1 MSTYQIQLFG
11 TPTVTKGGFA
21 RPGLRNKSLALLA
34 YLAVEDRPIGRDT
47 VATLLWPDCGQ
58 SAARR
63 NLRTCLSEIRHML
76 PEGALVAESAALRL
90 CTEKVRIDIREFLSI
105 SEERP
110 CAEEIARSCPAGF
123 MEGFTLERCPEFDN
137 WQTVTSDKLQRR
149 LEMLLAAAVRV
160 LIRSG
165 DAPEAIPLCQ
175 RLMNLDPMEEAYHRL
190 MMRVYAACGR
200 WAAAER
206 QYHTCRAVLREEL
219 GATPEK
225 ETEELAEAVVQRDP
239 ALSRVGT
246 HEAAVRVPAE
256 VSEFFGR
263 TVEIRQIEDRLV
275 SSDTR
280 IVTLT
285 GPAGA
290 GKTRLAIRVA
300 HRLRDRFADGIAFAD
315 LTRAGSPDQALT
327 IMTEA
332 IGLREQI
339 VEGQSQ
345 AEILARHLSGRRMLI
360 VLDNFEHVIRAAAK
374 VSVLIQRSADV
385 QVLATSREPLGI
397 RGEAVIAV
405 PAFEIPESADVT
417 ELAGSPVIRLL
428 VDRAQLADPVFRL
441 TAENSQTIRDLCA
454 ALDGLPLAIELA
466 IPLLRV
472 YSPADLVRR
481 LARPL
486 HVLQTGGADRPGRHQ
501 SLERAIGWSYDLLA
515 ADQRELFC
523 ALSVFAKGFDL
534 AAVDQVCRIRQNTP
548 VEQPLQALVEK
559 SLVHRRNTPVGL
571 RFELLESTRE
581 YAEEKASAM
590 PGSAE
595 LRARHADHYRLL
607 ALQAEVGMRGRDQVR
622 WFEELTLDRG
632 NTTLALTH
640 LNETEQWEAGLEMAC
655 ALSWYWYRSG
665 QFGFGCRWLDA
676 FLSRCPDT
684 PSRLR
689 ARGLHLKGWLT
700 FVLGD
705 WRNAHALYGKSLYMA
720 RQVSDGACEC
730 LALSDLGVSERWLGN
745 RARGWDYALKA
756 VEVARTLDDA
766 DLLSRTLIWAYATTG
781 GAFIGEPPS
790 SELEEAAAL
799 AGKTGNDWIYA
810 HAYNGLGDLCRE
822 MGQYDRAR
830 QAYQTALNGFRRLAD
845 RYLSAW
851 TLEGLGQVEM
861 RVGNWKLALERTV
874 EALTMFDGLGD
885 ELNVAIML
893 ARVVMI
899 AREDQKP
906 EALALLAG
914 AASVLL
920 KHLGSRGLADAP
932 QVAEAISCVTGL
944 GVEQTAEWLR
954 GQTSTRAAAVAAARR
969 LVAACAG
976 AM

>member
-11 TPTVTKGGFA
+11 TPRVTKDGSA
-21 RPGLRNKSLALLA
+21 QPCLRSKSLALLA
-34 YLAVEDRPIGRDT
+34 YLAVEDRPIARDT

-63 NLRTCLSEIRHML
+63 NLRTCLCEIRHIL
-76 PEGALVAESAALRL
+76 PAGAVVAEGAALRL
-90 CTEKVRIDIREFLSI
+90 CTQNVGIDVREFLLI
-105 SEERP
+105 PEERP
-110 CAEEIARSCPAGF
+110 SAEAITRSCPTGF
-123 MEGFTLERCPEFDN
+123 MEGFTLEGCPDFDN
-137 WQTVTSDKLQRR
+137 WQTVMSEKLQRR
-149 LEMLLAAAVRV
+149 LEALLTSA
-160 LIRSG
+160 IRELMRG
-165 DAPEAIPLCQ
+165 GNAPEAIPLCQ
-175 RLMNLDPMEEAYHRL
+175 RLVSLDPMEEAYHRL
-190 MMRVYAACGR
+190 MMRVSAACGH

-206 QYHTCRAVLREEL
+206 QYHACRAVLHEEL
-219 GATPEK
+219 GATPEE
-225 ETEELAEAVVQRDP
+225 ETEKLAEAIVQRDP
-239 ALSRVGT
+239 ALSHVRARET
-246 HEAAVRVPAE
+246 AVRLPAE

-263 TVEIRQIEDRLV
+263 TVEIRQIEERLV
-275 SSDTR
+275 SCDTR

-290 GKTRLAIRVA
+290 GKTRLAIHVA

-315 LTRAGSPDQALT
+315 LTRAGSPDRVLT

-339 VEGQSQ
+339 VAGQSQ
-345 AEILARHLSGRRMLI
+345 VEILARHLSGRRMLI
-360 VLDNFEHVIRAAAK
+360 VLDNFEHVIRAASK
-374 VSVLIQRSADV
+374 VSALIQSSADF

-397 RGEAVIAV
+397 GGEAVIAV

-417 ELAGSPVIRLL
+417 ELADSPVIRLL
-428 VDRAQLADPVFRL
+428 VDRAYLADPAFRL

-481 LARPL
+481 LSRPL
-486 HVLQTGGADRPGRHQ
+486 HVLQTGGADRPVRHQ
-501 SLERAIGWSYDLLA
+501 SLAKAIAWSYDLLDE
-515 ADQRELFC
+515 DQRELFC
-523 ALSVFAKGFDL
+523 SLSVFAKGFDL
-534 AAVDQVCRIRQNTP
+534 PAVSNVCRIRRNTP
-548 VEQPLQALVEK
+548 VEQPLQALLEK
-559 SLVHRRNTPVGL
+559 SLVLRRNTPVGL

-581 YAEEKASAM
+581 YAEEKASVM

-595 LRARHADHYRLL
+595 LRSRHADHYRLL
-607 ALQAEVGMRGRDQVR
+607 SLQAEVGMRGPDQVR
-622 WFEELTLDRG
+622 WFEELTLARG
-632 NTTLALTH
+632 NTTLALIYFS
-640 LNETEQWEAGLEMAC
+640 ETEQWEAGLEMAC

-676 FLSRCPDT
+676 FLSRCPDI

-700 FVLGD
+700 FVSGD

-720 RQVSDGACEC
+720 RQVADGGCEC

-745 RARGWDYALKA
+745 RSLGWDYALKA

-781 GAFIGEPPS
+781 GVFVGAPPLA
-790 SELEEAAAL
+790 ELEEAAAL
-799 AGKTGNDWIYA
+799 ARKTGNDWIYA

-822 MGQYDRAR
+822 LGQYDRAR

-861 RVGNWKLALERTV
+861 RVGNRELALERTT
-874 EALTMFDGLGD
+874 EALTLFDGLGD

-893 ARVVMI
+893 ARVVML
-899 AREDQKP
+899 AHEDQKP

-920 KHLGSRGLADAP
+920 KHLASRGLADAP
-932 QVAEAISCVTGL
+932 QVAEAISIIDSL
-944 GVEQTAEWLR
+944 GMEQTAEWQQ

-976 AM
+976 TT